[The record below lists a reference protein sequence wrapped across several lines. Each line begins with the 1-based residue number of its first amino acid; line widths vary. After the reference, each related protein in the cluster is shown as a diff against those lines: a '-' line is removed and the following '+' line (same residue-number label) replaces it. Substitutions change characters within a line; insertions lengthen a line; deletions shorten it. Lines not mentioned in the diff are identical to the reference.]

1 MPTNKEQIVNFSR
14 NIAILRIVF
23 GLMWS
28 VDAFFKWSSSFRNSY
43 INQIQ
48 SASQGQPSWLHP
60 WFSFWIGLNR
70 IDPHLFATLVAI
82 IETFIALALVLGF
95 ARRFIYIAGT
105 AFSLLI
111 WSVAEGFGGPY
122 TSASVDIGTAIIYAI
137 VFIAL
142 YQLDKLSTPPSW
154 AIDKFLDV
162 RLSRWST
169 FSNPK
174 ISKKKGE

>member
-1 MPTNKEQIVNFSR
+1 M
-14 NIAILRIVF
+14 
-23 GLMWS
+23 
-28 VDAFFKWSSSFRNSY
+28 
-43 INQIQ
+43 
-48 SASQGQPSWLHP
+48 
-60 WFSFWIGLNR
+60 NR
-70 IDPHLFATLVAI
+70 IDPHSFATLVAI
-82 IETFIALALVLGF
+82 IETFIALVLVLGF
-95 ARRFIYIAGT
+95 ARTVHLHSWT

-162 RLSRWST
+162 RLSWWST
-169 FSNPK
+169 FSSPK
-174 ISKKKGE
+174 ISKKKRE